1 MALFSLR
8 AIWRLVLRAG
18 GAAASQAVKVKAE
31 TNPVPKTQ
39 PLLDHVQVHWTTL
52 KNDPKK

>member
-8 AIWRLVLRAG
+8 AVWRLVLRAG